1 MKNFFSTHGKT
12 LALASVVLLLAVLLA
27 YVALRAGPLAPVPI
41 TVEAV
46 QVKQIQPALFGI
58 GTVEARVVHKIG
70 PTVAGRI
77 KRVDVQ
83 TGDTVKAGQVLGE
96 MDAVDLEDKIAAQE
110 ATIKRAQASALAVE
124 AQTQEVSARRAFAE
138 QQYKRYA
145 LLLVSRSVSEE
156 GASIKR
162 QEFDI
167 AQASWAAVQA
177 NLDAS
182 RQELVRARADRD
194 GLLRQRANLRFVSPI
209 SGIVSRRDA
218 DPGTT
223 AVAGQTV
230 VEVIEHGSL
239 WVSVRFDQQRAQGLA
254 AQLPAHIVLRSRA
267 SEPLTGRVVRLEPHA
282 DAVTEEV
289 LAKVDLALRPG
300 AMPSIGELAEVTVS
314 LPPLQAGPVVPNASV
329 QRVDGRLGVWL
340 LDNEALRFVLIQT
353 GATDLNGQV
362 QVLKGLTGGEKLVV
376 YSHKALGANSRVMV
390 VQHLPGT
397 NP

>member
-1 MKNFFSTHGKT
+1 M
-12 LALASVVLLLAVLLA
+12 
-27 YVALRAGPLAPVPI
+27 
-41 TVEAV
+41 
-46 QVKQIQPALFGI
+46 
-58 GTVEARVVHKIG
+58 
-70 PTVAGRI
+70 
-77 KRVDVQ
+77 
-83 TGDTVKAGQVLGE
+83 
-96 MDAVDLEDKIAAQE
+96 
-110 ATIKRAQASALAVE
+110 
-124 AQTQEVSARRAFAE
+124 
-138 QQYKRYA
+138 
-145 LLLVSRSVSEE
+145 SEE

-167 AQASWAAVQA
+167 ALASWAAVQA